1 MSKTY
6 CIITVAEVTS
16 LPVDFSQVLET
27 SAETLRNSL
36 NGVNTFVKYNG
47 TQPSFLSGKTEY
59 TYENFLTLL
68 SGVEWSF
75 SLGTL
80 DVSGVSTT
88 ASLNGTNATQT
99 VSISGSSS
107 TALPVYSWTV
117 LDSDGNATTDV
128 VFSAASAATTDI
140 TYNAV
145 GTYTVTMTVTDTNN
159 SDTTITQTISVVVS

>member
-80 DVSGVSTT
+80 EVSGVSTT

-117 LDSDGNATTDV
+117 LGSDGNVTTDV